1 MTKPWSRFWYLIL
14 LTRAHFLA
22 GGIVMYALGA
32 VVAWAEGASLG
43 LPILVWGQVGVS
55 AIQLMTHFV
64 NEYYDADR
72 DALVRTRTPF
82 SGGSGVLP
90 AGRMAKPVAVR
101 GAVLCAIVGGLV
113 TLTVGLPVALV
124 YAFALVVGCGYSA
137 PPLRFMT
144 RGVGEFAA
152 ALMVALLTPL
162 AGYGAAAGSLHVSVF
177 WLGLPLLASS
187 LAFMIAVELPDYE
200 ADLPTEKRNWVVRL
214 GRDRAGHVHNG
225 LLVLSY
231 VLLALVAVAGYIPD
245 RVAALLWLTLPLA
258 AWQIGGVWLR
268 IRHGWRYYGVLAG
281 GGMALIGLYGV
292 LAGLGYLV

>member
-1 MTKPWSRFWYLIL
+1 
-14 LTRAHFLA
+14 
-22 GGIVMYALGA
+22 
-32 VVAWAEGASLG
+32 
-43 LPILVWGQVGVS
+43 
-55 AIQLMTHFV
+55 
-64 NEYYDADR
+64 
-72 DALVRTRTPF
+72 
-82 SGGSGVLP
+82 
-90 AGRMAKPVAVR
+90 
-101 GAVLCAIVGGLV
+101 
-113 TLTVGLPVALV
+113 
-124 YAFALVVGCGYSA
+124 
-137 PPLRFMT
+137 
-144 RGVGEFAA
+144 
-152 ALMVALLTPL
+152 
-162 AGYGAAAGSLHVSVF
+162 
-177 WLGLPLLASS
+177 
-187 LAFMIAVELPDYE
+187 MIAVELPDYE